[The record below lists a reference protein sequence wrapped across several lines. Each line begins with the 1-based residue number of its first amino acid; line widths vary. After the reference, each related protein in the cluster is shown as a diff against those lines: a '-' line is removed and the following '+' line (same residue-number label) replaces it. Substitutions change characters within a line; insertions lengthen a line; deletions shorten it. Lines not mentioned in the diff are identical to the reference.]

1 METLTV
7 GPGGE
12 LTLPAEFLLRH
23 GMKPEH
29 PIRVIETKGGVL
41 LVPLGEESVS
51 EELAAEIGAWQELAA
66 ESWSTF
72 PYEEIDR

>member
-29 PIRVIETKGGVL
+29 PIRVIETKGGFC
-41 LVPLGEESVS
+41 SYR
-51 EELAAEIGAWQELAA
+51 LAKNQ
-66 ESWSTF
+66 
-72 PYEEIDR
+72 